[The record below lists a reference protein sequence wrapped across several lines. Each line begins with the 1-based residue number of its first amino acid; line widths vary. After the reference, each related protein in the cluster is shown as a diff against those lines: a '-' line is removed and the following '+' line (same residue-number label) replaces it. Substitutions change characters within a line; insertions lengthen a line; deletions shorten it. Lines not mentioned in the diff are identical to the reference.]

1 MYRSYLPKKDESWRI
16 CMDCRAIIK
25 ILVKYRYP
33 LPRLDVFLDE
43 LSGSQFFSKIDLCS
57 GYCQTRMKSGY
68 E

>member
-1 MYRSYLPKKDESWRI
+1 
-16 CMDCRAIIK
+16 MDCRAIIK